1 MEGSDQGEDGRL
13 VREEKWQWRGRFLG
27 PGRLPRGPTLTLLT
41 PEAAV
46 LAEPGARRN
55 EPTVWP
61 VVSVTKID
69 GGRGLESRT
78 LLTTTGSG
86 GQGLLETPQ
95 PLSAAFRPARCR
107 SR

>member
-1 MEGSDQGEDGRL
+1 MRRWRDRTREKTGAACEGGKVAVERKVSWPW
-13 VREEKWQWRGRFLG
+13 KA
-27 PGRLPRGPTLTLLT
+27 TLTLLT
-41 PEAAV
+41 PGAAV
-46 LAEPGARRN
+46 LAEPGTRQN
-55 EPTVWP
+55 EPTIWP

-78 LLTTTGSG
+78 PLTTTGSG

-95 PLSAAFRPARCR
+95 PLSAAFRPARCS